1 MGDMKHEDSE
11 HLSRQQVA
19 ERLTD
24 IAYALTVGSKV
35 RIGNDQ
41 EVDLA
46 VAGRVTLVRDSTSQD
61 GRTELG
67 IRLSWLDGS

>member
-1 MGDMKHEDSE
+1 MSDLNESE
-11 HLSRQQVA
+11 YLSRQQVA

-24 IAYALTVGSKV
+24 VAYALAAGSKL
-35 RIGNDQ
+35 RLDNGQ

-46 VAGRVTLVRDSTSQD
+46 VAGRVTLERNSRSRG